1 MPSAAPPEPDTVWSA
16 PPPGLTLRAG
26 EIHLWRT
33 ELDGRSEDDVARLHR
48 TLASDERARA
58 ARFVFAPDRRRFTVG
73 RAALRAILARY
84 LETAPDTVVLGRT
97 PEGRPTLVGTQT
109 GALAFSV
116 SRSAGLAVYAVT
128 SGRAIGVDI
137 EHIVRGVAADVTHE
151 GVLSPDEI
159 AALRALAPE
168 ARDRAFFV
176 VWARKE
182 AYAKAR
188 GLGLALPF
196 DRFSVSADPAAPA
209 LLAADDDDP
218 ARWTLRDVD
227 VAAGYASALAVEGR
241 PERALT
247 WSWAP
252 ELSAR

>member
-1 MPSAAPPEPDTVWSA
+1 MPSAAPPEPDTAWSA
-16 PPPGLTLRAG
+16 PPPGLALRAG
-26 EIHLWRT
+26 EIHLWRAD
-33 ELDGRSEDDVARLHR
+33 LDGSHDDVVERLHR
-48 TLASDERARA
+48 TLAPDERVRA

-73 RAALRAILARY
+73 RAALRAVLARY
-84 LETAPDTVVLGRT
+84 LATTPDAVALGRT
-97 PEGRPTLVGTQT
+97 PEGRPTLVGAQA

-116 SRSAGLAVYAVT
+116 SRSAGLAVCAVT
-128 SGRAIGVDI
+128 SGRAIGVDV

-159 AALRALAPE
+159 AALRALTPA

-176 VWARKE
+176 VWTRKE

-196 DRFSVSADPAAPA
+196 DRFSVSADPAAPG
-209 LLAADDDDP
+209 LLAASDDDP

-241 PERALT
+241 LERVLT
-247 WSWAP
+247 WSWTTD
-252 ELSAR
+252 LSGR